1 MAERSEFRLGELV
14 EIAVGGLWGSES
26 PTEKENAPVR
36 VIRGVDAHK
45 MSEREVVDLPVRWVR
60 AKQLST
66 RTLKVG
72 DVVLESSGA
81 CGRSYVIRERDIEKS
96 PIPLSFSNFSRR
108 LVPDPKVN
116 PAYLGYRLKQA
127 FESGEIASYVTGT
140 AMPNLDVH
148 SALGGITI
156 SLPPLSEQREIAS
169 TLGALDDKIELNR
182 RMNATLEAM
191 ARALFQ
197 SWFVDFDP
205 VHAKAEGRQP
215 VGMDAETAALF
226 PDSFEDS
233 ALGPIPQG
241 WTVMTL
247 GHLIGLLNGFAFKS
261 QDWMECGVPVVKIGS
276 VKPGYIDL
284 DEGSFVSEKV
294 AYEASR
300 FALQVGDILIGMTGY
315 VGEVGIM
322 YDLGVSPLLNQRVGK
337 FEFNRKSGWTREVC
351 YPLLRHPRFKQ
362 FVVDRSVGSAQANVS
377 SSAILEFPFV
387 HPAEQLVRAF
397 DEVITPLVR
406 KLIANYQ
413 EIDQCRRNRDTLLP
427 KLLSGDLRIG
437 DVAA

>member
-1 MAERSEFRLGELV
+1 MVAERSEFKLGELV

-45 MSEREVVDLPVRWVR
+45 MSEREEVDLPVRWVS

-116 PAYLGYRLKQA
+116 PAYLGYRLRQA

-140 AMPNLDVH
+140 AMPNLDVR
-148 SALGGITI
+148 SALGGMTI
-156 SLPPLSEQREIAS
+156 SLPPLSEQRKIAGI
-169 TLGALDDKIELNR
+169 LGALDDKIELNR
-182 RMNATLEAM
+182 RMNTTLEAM

-233 ALGPIPQG
+233 ALGPIPKG
-241 WTVMTL
+241 WEAAAWSTHMQILTGGTPKTDEPDYWDGDIPWYSVRDVPADGQVWVLNTDKHITKNGLDASAARLLPARTTIISARGTVGKIALT
-247 GHLIGLLNGFAFKS
+247 
-261 QDWMECGVPVVKIGS
+261 GVPMAMNQSCYGMKGDSGYDQYFTYYLLKNAIAELQQYAYGS
-276 VKPGYIDL
+276 VFDTITTETFK
-284 DEGSFVSEKV
+284 
-294 AYEASR
+294 
-300 FALQVGDILIGMTGY
+300 ALTVCFPPVNVGTT
-315 VGEVGIM
+315 
-322 YDLGVSPLLNQRVGK
+322 
-337 FEFNRKSGWTREVC
+337 FNRLIEPIMLAMKGQVEEVMR
-351 YPLLRHPRFKQ
+351 LQ
-362 FVVDRSVGSAQANVS
+362 SM
-377 SSAILEFPFV
+377 
-387 HPAEQLVRAF
+387 
-397 DEVITPLVR
+397 
-406 KLIANYQ
+406 
-413 EIDQCRRNRDTLLP
+413 RDSMLP
-427 KLLSGDLRIG
+427 KLLSGELRVG
-437 DVAA
+437 DAAA

>member
-1 MAERSEFRLGELV
+1 LVAERSDFKLDELV

-26 PTEKENAPVR
+26 PTDKENTPVR

-45 MSEREVVDLPVRWVR
+45 MSEREVVDLPVRWVS

-116 PAYLGYRLKQA
+116 PAYLGYRLRQA

-140 AMPNLDVH
+140 AMPNLDVR
-148 SALGGITI
+148 SALGGMTI
-156 SLPPLSEQREIAS
+156 SLPPLSEQREIAGI
-169 TLGALDDKIELNR
+169 LGALDDKIELNR

-233 ALGPIPQG
+233 ALGRIPKGWAHIDLSAVADVSSGKRPSAQYEYQTPSASVPIFGGAGQTG
-241 WTVMTL
+241 WTDTALIYEPVILTGRVGTL
-247 GHLIGLLNGFAFKS
+247 GRVLRTEGPIWPSDNTL
-261 QDWMECGVPVVKIGS
+261 VVQPKALWINQL
-276 VKPGYIDL
+276 Y
-284 DEGSFVSEKV
+284 
-294 AYEASR
+294 
-300 FALQVGDILIGMTGY
+300 FALQNVDLVSLNRGSSQPMITQHDIRSQLI
-315 VGEVGIM
+315 VAA
-322 YDLGVSPLLNQRVGK
+322 DSPVSLQFEALVAPLVELQTMLN
-337 FEFNRKSGWTREVC
+337 
-351 YPLLRHPRFKQ
+351 
-362 FVVDRSVGSAQANVS
+362 AN
-377 SSAILEFPFV
+377 I
-387 HPAEQLVRAF
+387 EQLADSRQA
-397 DEVITPLVR
+397 
-406 KLIANYQ
+406 
-413 EIDQCRRNRDTLLP
+413 LLP
-427 KLLSGDLRIG
+427 RLLSGQLRAG

>member
-1 MAERSEFRLGELV
+1 MGHHREPLYLGPMIVLAR
-14 EIAVGGLWGSES
+14 IGA
-26 PTEKENAPVR
+26 NAGALRYSNEPAW
-36 VIRGVDAHK
+36 INNNA
-45 MSEREVVDLPVRWVR
+45 SALIPDL
-60 AKQLST
+60 A
-66 RTLKVG
+66 
-72 DVVLESSGA
+72 
-81 CGRSYVIRERDIEKS
+81 
-96 PIPLSFSNFSRR
+96 
-108 LVPDPKVN
+108 VN
-116 PAYLGYRLKQA
+116 PRWLYYKLLSMSLDQYRAGTSQP
-127 FESGEIASYVTGT
+127 FIALDALMSATVDIPDRNTQ
-140 AMPNLDVH
+140 NLIAD
-148 SALGGITI
+148 AL
-156 SLPPLSEQREIAS
+156 S
-169 TLGALDDKIELNR
+169 ALDDKIELNR
-182 RMNATLEAM
+182 RMNTTLEAM

-215 VGMDAETAALF
+215 VGMGAETTALF

-233 ALGPIPQG
+233 VLGPIPKG
-241 WTVMTL
+241 WEVTSL
-247 GHLIGLLNGFAFKS
+247 GNMIGLLNGFAFKS

-284 DEGSFVSEKV
+284 DEGSFVSEEV

-322 YDLGVSPLLNQRVGK
+322 YDLDVSPLLNQRVGK
-337 FEFNRKSGWTREVC
+337 FEFNQKNGWTREVC
-351 YPLLRHPRFKQ
+351 YPLLRHPRFKK

-377 SSAILEFPFV
+377 SSAILEFPVV

-427 KLLSGDLRIG
+427 KLLSGELRIG